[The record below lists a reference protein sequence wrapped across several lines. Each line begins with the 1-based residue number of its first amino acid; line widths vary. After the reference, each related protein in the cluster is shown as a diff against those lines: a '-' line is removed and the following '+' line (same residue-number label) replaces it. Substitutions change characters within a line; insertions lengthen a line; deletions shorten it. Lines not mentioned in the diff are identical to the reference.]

1 MSESLE
7 KFSARLK
14 ELFSKDLGADSGYPE
29 KTGINMVTADRKT
42 DKRRNTA
49 IAVIAAIV
57 ALILIKFLVVDMI
70 VSALSARSQ
79 YMNIQE
85 SLDQLKASNVNYEK
99 TLDKYNRQGDGR
111 LSPKERR
118 LSDRS
123 DDLDL
128 ITDKVGSDATI
139 KNIQISG
146 NKATVSVEGLPWTA
160 FQLLFPTWKE
170 MEEFPMFRF
179 PLPAGT
185 LEVWLQLLL
194 LSLNLTGVN
203 NALQRPYHQR
213 KNTSGCAG
221 ISDCGS
227 PLLLPV
233 LQTM

>member
-1 MSESLE
+1 MGIGGEPVSESLE

-146 NKATVSVEGLPWTA
+146 NKATVSVEGA
-160 FQLLFPTWKE
+160 
-170 MEEFPMFRF
+170 PMDSVS
-179 PLPAGT
+179 AIVSD
-185 LEVWLQLLL
+185 LEGDGRV
-194 LSLNLTGVN
+194 SYVSVST
-203 NALQRPYHQR
+203 
-213 KNTSGCAG
+213 TSR
-221 ISDCGS
+221 DPGS
-227 PLLLPV
+227 V
-233 LQTM
+233 AATITIKFKSNGGE